1 MGWWFEV
8 AIIFLARKLLHKRSR
23 QLIQTRNHTA
33 ISFMLENLA
42 IVHGHLSSGEGPMT
56 RLRMKVNYEGGIK
69 SCFFKQVA
77 MASRGRGCTMA
88 TGLKLAMSPYN
99 TCPYNFGLQRGQ
111 MRGKINYNSFPAISV
126 YDCTCV
132 MKLDVSSRKASKEQ
146 ITVNTTQYT
155 QLSKLH
161 SAKIDGVWEGTTLT
175 TGHYESHHFL
185 HDVDGTRRGFFNTK
199 NCQRQKCST
208 PIF

>member
-1 MGWWFEV
+1 
-8 AIIFLARKLLHKRSR
+8 
-23 QLIQTRNHTA
+23 
-33 ISFMLENLA
+33 
-42 IVHGHLSSGEGPMT
+42 
-56 RLRMKVNYEGGIK
+56 
-69 SCFFKQVA
+69 
-77 MASRGRGCTMA
+77 MA
-88 TGLKLAMSPYN
+88 TGLRLMMSPYN

-155 QLSKLH
+155 LLSKLH
-161 SAKIDGVWEGTTLT
+161 SAKIDGVWKGTTIT

-185 HDVDGTRRGFFNTK
+185 HDVDGTRRGFF
-199 NCQRQKCST
+199 QHQKLST
-208 PIF
+208 PKMFNTNILSKYLVSCGSLNLELCLLFAATRGLIFFAAVIFKVLLKQYRLFFSIRL